1 MGLKKFKPIT
11 PGTRFRSSNDYSEIT
26 TSFPEK
32 SLLAPIHKKGG
43 RNHDGKMTIRNVGGG
58 HKKRFRIIDFKRNKD
73 GVPAKVNSI
82 EYDPNRTAFIALLH
96 YVDGEKRYILSPKG
110 LKVGQE
116 LVSGPGSVPEPGN
129 AMSLIEIPLG
139 TFIHNIEMTPGKG
152 GQLVRSAGSFA
163 QLNAKDGK
171 YAVIKMPSGE
181 IRMILLTCRA
191 TIGVVSNG
199 EHSLESIGKAGR
211 NRHRGRRPRVRGVAM
226 NPVDHP
232 MGGGE
237 GKSSGGHPRSRTG
250 VPAKGYKTRNKKKAS
265 SKLIINKRK
274 K

>member
-58 HKKRFRIIDFKRNKD
+58 HKKRFRVIDFKRNKD

-82 EYDPNRTAFIALLH
+82 EYDPNRTSFIALLH

-129 AMSLIEIPLG
+129 AMGLSEIPLG

-152 GQLVRSAGSFA
+152 GQLVRSAGSSA

-237 GKSSGGHPRSRTG
+237 GKSSGGHPRSRNG